1 MKKDTIKEVVEK
13 LNRNY
18 LTEELFIAEKRAEA
32 SGAHG
37 GD

>member
-18 LTEELFIAEKRAEA
+18 LTEELFMPKKGRSARR
-32 SGAHG
+32 
-37 GD
+37 

>member
-18 LTEELFIAEKRAEA
+18 LTEELFMPKKRAEA
-32 SGAHG
+32 SGARG